1 MQKSICFQLH
11 QEKSFGDGRMR
22 KLLNT
27 LYVTSPN
34 TYLSLDGENIV
45 IIKEKIEVSRIPLHN
60 LEGIIAFGYTG
71 ASPALMGACAKRNI
85 SLSFMKQS
93 GKFLA
98 RVVGEVKGNVT
109 LRKTQYR
116 LSDNIVDSNKIA
128 RNFIMGKIFNAR
140 WVVER
145 ATRDYAIRLDIE
157 KLKRVSKLLANS
169 LKLVEQCE
177 DLEQLR
183 GFEGEAAAQ
192 YFTIFDDL
200 ILQQK
205 EFFFFN
211 CRNKRPPLDNVNA
224 MLSFVYTLLAHD
236 VAAAL
241 ETVGLDPY
249 VGFLHRDRPGRVS
262 LALDMMEELRSVY
275 ADRFVIS
282 LINKREVNSSGFT
295 QKENG
300 AVIMDD
306 DTRKTILQV
315 WQSKKQEIITH
326 PFLQEK
332 LEWGLVPYVQ
342 AMLLARYIRGDL
354 DGYPPFMWK

>member
-1 MQKSICFQLH
+1 
-11 QEKSFGDGRMR
+11 MR

-45 IIKEKIEVSRIPLHN
+45 ILKENVEVSRIPLHN
-60 LEGIIAFGYTG
+60 LEGIVAFGYTG

-85 SLSFMKQS
+85 ALSFMKQS
-93 GKFLA
+93 GRFLA
-98 RVVGEVKGNVT
+98 RVVGEVRGNVT
-109 LRKTQYR
+109 LRKAQYR
-116 LSDNIVDSNKIA
+116 LSDSIEESNKIA
-128 RNFIMGKIFNAR
+128 KNFMLGKIYNAR
-140 WVVER
+140 WVIER
-145 ATRDYAIRLDIE
+145 ATRDYAVRLDVD
-157 KLKRVSKLLANS
+157 KLKKVSRTLVNS
-169 LKLVEQCE
+169 LKLIEQSE
-177 DLEQLR
+177 NLDQLR
-183 GFEGEAAAQ
+183 GYEGEAAAQ
-192 YFTIFDDL
+192 YFSVFDDL

-205 EFFFFN
+205 ENFYFN

-241 ETVGLDPY
+241 ETVGIDPY

-282 LINKREVNSSGFT
+282 LINKREINATGFT
-295 QKENG
+295 KKENG

-306 DTRKTILQV
+306 DTRKALLKA
-315 WQSKKQEIITH
+315 WQSKKQETITH

-332 LEWGLVPYVQ
+332 LQWGLVPYAQ
-342 AMLLARYIRGDL
+342 AMLLARFIRGDL
-354 DGYPPFMWK
+354 DGYPTFMWK

>member
-1 MQKSICFQLH
+1 
-11 QEKSFGDGRMR
+11 MR

-45 IIKEKIEVSRIPLHN
+45 ILKDEAEALRVPLHN

-85 SLSFMKQS
+85 ALSFMKPS
-93 GKFLA
+93 GKFLG

-116 LSDNIVDSNKIA
+116 LSENEAESHKIA
-128 RNFIMGKIFNAR
+128 QSFILGKIYNAR

-145 ATRDYAIRLDIE
+145 ATRDHGARLDVD
-157 KLKRVSKLLANS
+157 KLKGVCQTLANA
-169 LKLVEQCE
+169 LKLVENSQN
-177 DLEQLR
+177 LEQLR

-192 YFTIFDDL
+192 YFRVVDDL

-205 EFFFFN
+205 DDFYFN
-211 CRNKRPPLDNVNA
+211 SRNKRPPLDNVNA

-236 VAAAL
+236 AAAAL

-249 VGFLHRDRPGRVS
+249 VGFLHRDRPGRIS
-262 LALDMMEELRSVY
+262 LALDLMEELRAVY
-275 ADRFVIS
+275 ADRFVFS
-282 LINKREVNSSGFT
+282 LINKREVNGSGFT
-295 QKENG
+295 RMENG

-306 DTRKTILQV
+306 DTRKAVLKA
-315 WQSKKQEIITH
+315 WQSRKQEEIRH

-332 LEWGLVPYVQ
+332 MEWGLVPYAQ
-342 AMLLARYIRGDL
+342 AMLLARFIRGDL
-354 DGYPPFMWK
+354 DGYPAFMWK

>member
-1 MQKSICFQLH
+1 
-11 QEKSFGDGRMR
+11 MR

-45 IIKEKIEVSRIPLHN
+45 ILKDDAEITRLPLHN

-85 SLSFMKQS
+85 SLTFMKPS

-98 RVVGEVKGNVT
+98 RVVGEVRGNVT

-116 LSDNIVDSNKIA
+116 ISESKVESNKIA
-128 RNFIMGKIFNAR
+128 KNFIIGKLYNAR

-145 ATRDYAIRLDIE
+145 ATRDHGTRLDVE
-157 KLKRVSKLLANS
+157 KLKGVSSSLVNS
-169 LKLVEQCE
+169 LKLIEECN
-177 DLEQLR
+177 DLDQLR
-183 GFEGEAAAQ
+183 GFEGEAAVQ
-192 YFTIFDDL
+192 YFRVLDDL

-205 EFFFFN
+205 EHFYFHS
-211 CRNKRPPLDNVNA
+211 RNKRPPLDNVNA

-249 VGFLHRDRPGRVS
+249 VGFLHRDRPGRIS
-262 LALDMMEELRSVY
+262 LALDLMEEFRSVY

-282 LINKREVNSSGFT
+282 LINKREVNAVGFT

-300 AVIMDD
+300 AVYMDD
-306 DTRKTILQV
+306 DTRKVILKA
-315 WQSKKQEIITH
+315 WQSKKQETITH

-332 LEWGLVPYVQ
+332 IEWGLVPYAQ
-342 AMLLARYIRGDL
+342 AMLLGRFIRGDL
-354 DGYPPFMWK
+354 DAYPPFMWK

>member
-1 MQKSICFQLH
+1 
-11 QEKSFGDGRMR
+11 MR
-22 KLLNT
+22 RLLNT

-45 IIKEKIEVSRIPLHN
+45 ILKDEIEVSRIPLHN
-60 LEGIIAFGYTG
+60 IEGIVAFGYTG

-85 SLSFMKQS
+85 ALSFMKQN

-98 RVVGEVKGNVT
+98 RVVGEIRGNVT
-109 LRKTQYR
+109 LRKAQYR
-116 LSDNIVDSNKIA
+116 LSDNLEESNRIA
-128 RNFIMGKIFNAR
+128 RNFILGKIYNAR
-140 WVVER
+140 WVIER
-145 ATRDYAIRLDIE
+145 ATRDYAMRLDVD
-157 KLKRVSKLLANS
+157 KLKRVSKTLANS
-169 LKLVEQCE
+169 LKFVEQSE
-177 DLEQLR
+177 DLEHLR
-183 GFEGEAAAQ
+183 GYEGEAASQ
-192 YFTIFDDL
+192 YFSVFDDL

-205 EFFFFN
+205 ESFFFN
-211 CRNKRPPLDNVNA
+211 YRSKRPPMDNVNA
-224 MLSFVYTLLAHD
+224 MLSFIYTLLAHD

-262 LALDMMEELRSVY
+262 LALDMMEELRTVY
-275 ADRFVIS
+275 ADRFVVS
-282 LINKREVNSSGFT
+282 LINKKEIHSKGFA

-306 DTRKTILQV
+306 DTRKIILKA

-332 LEWGLVPYVQ
+332 IQWGLVPYAQ
-342 AMLLARYIRGDL
+342 AMLLARFIRGDL
-354 DGYPPFMWK
+354 DEYPPFMWK

>member
-1 MQKSICFQLH
+1 
-11 QEKSFGDGRMR
+11 MR

-45 IIKEKIEVSRIPLHN
+45 ILREQIEISRIPLHN
-60 LEGIIAFGYTG
+60 LEGIVAFGYTG

-85 SLSFMKQS
+85 ALSFMKQS
-93 GKFLA
+93 GRFLA
-98 RVVGEVKGNVT
+98 RVVGEVRGNVT
-109 LRKTQYR
+109 LRKAQYR
-116 LSDNIVDSNKIA
+116 LSDSTEESNKIA
-128 RNFIMGKIFNAR
+128 KNFIIGKIYNAR
-140 WVVER
+140 WVIER
-145 ATRDYAIRLDIE
+145 ATRDYAMRLDVDR
-157 KLKRVSKLLANS
+157 LKGVSKVLVTS
-169 LKLVEQCE
+169 LKLIEQSQ

-183 GFEGEAAAQ
+183 GYEGEAASQ
-192 YFTIFDDL
+192 YFSVFDDL

-205 EFFFFN
+205 ETFYFH

-282 LINKREVNSSGFT
+282 LINKREINSTGFT

-306 DTRKTILQV
+306 DTRKAILKA
-315 WQSKKQEIITH
+315 WQSRKQEIITH

-332 LEWGLVPYVQ
+332 LEWGLVPYAQ
-342 AMLLARYIRGDL
+342 AMLLARFIRDDL
-354 DGYPPFMWK
+354 DAYPTFMWK

>member
-1 MQKSICFQLH
+1 
-11 QEKSFGDGRMR
+11 MR

-27 LYVTSPN
+27 LYVTSPD

-45 IIKEKIEVSRIPLHN
+45 ILKDEEEVSRIPLHN
-60 LEGIIAFGYTG
+60 LEGIVAFGYTG

-85 SLSFMKQS
+85 ALSFMKQS

-98 RVVGEVKGNVT
+98 RVVGEVRGNVT
-109 LRKTQYR
+109 LRKAQYR
-116 LSDNIVDSNKIA
+116 LSDSQEESVKIA
-128 RNFIMGKIFNAR
+128 RNFIIGKIFNSR
-140 WVVER
+140 WVIER
-145 ATRDYAIRLDIE
+145 ATRDYALRLDVD
-157 KLKRVSKLLANS
+157 KLKGVSKILANS
-169 LKLVEQCE
+169 LKLAAKSE

-183 GFEGEAAAQ
+183 GAEGEAASQ
-192 YFTIFDDL
+192 YFRVFDDL

-205 EFFFFN
+205 ESFYFH

-262 LALDMMEELRSVY
+262 LALDMMEELRPVH

-282 LINKREVNSSGFT
+282 LINKKEVNSSGFT
-295 QKENG
+295 KKENG
-300 AVIMDD
+300 AVIMED
-306 DTRKTILQV
+306 DTRKTILRA
-315 WQSKKQEIITH
+315 WQRRKQETITH
-326 PFLQEK
+326 PFLQGK
-332 LEWGLVPYVQ
+332 IEWGLVPYTQ
-342 AMLLARYIRGDL
+342 AMLLARFIRGDL

>member
-1 MQKSICFQLH
+1 
-11 QEKSFGDGRMR
+11 MR

-45 IIKEKIEVSRIPLHN
+45 ILKDETEVSRIPLHN

-71 ASPALMGACAKRNI
+71 ASPALMGACAERNI
-85 SLSFMKQS
+85 ALSFMKQS

-98 RVVGEVKGNVT
+98 RVVGEVRGNVT
-109 LRKTQYR
+109 LRKAQYR
-116 LSDNIVDSNKIA
+116 LSDSAEESHKIA
-128 RNFIMGKIFNAR
+128 RNFILGKIYNAR

-145 ATRDYAIRLDIE
+145 ATRDYAMRLDVD
-157 KLKRVSKLLANS
+157 KLKGVSKVLANS
-169 LKLVEQCE
+169 LKSVEQSE

-183 GFEGEAAAQ
+183 GIEGEAASQ
-192 YFTIFDDL
+192 YFSIFDDL

-205 EFFFFN
+205 ECFYFKF
-211 CRNKRPPLDNVNA
+211 RNKRPPLDNVNA

-236 VAAAL
+236 SAAAL
-241 ETVGLDPY
+241 ETVGLDAY

-262 LALDMMEELRSVY
+262 LALDMMEELRSVC

-282 LINKREVNSSGFT
+282 LINKREVNAAGFT

-306 DTRKTILQV
+306 DTRRIILKA
-315 WQSKKQEIITH
+315 WQSKKQEVITH

-332 LEWGLVPYVQ
+332 IEWGLVPYAQ
-342 AMLLARYIRGDL
+342 AMLLARFIRGDL

>member
-1 MQKSICFQLH
+1 
-11 QEKSFGDGRMR
+11 MR

-45 IIKEKIEVSRIPLHN
+45 ILKDEAEVTRIPLHN
-60 LEGIIAFGYTG
+60 LEGIVAFGYTG
-71 ASPALMGACAKRNI
+71 ASPALMGACAKHNI
-85 SLSFMKQS
+85 ALTFMKQS
-93 GKFLA
+93 GRFLA
-98 RVVGEVKGNVT
+98 RVVGEVQGNVT

-116 LSDNIVDSNKIA
+116 LSDNVDESNKIA
-128 RNFIMGKIFNAR
+128 RNFIIGKIYNAR
-140 WVVER
+140 WVIER
-145 ATRDYAIRLDIE
+145 ATRDYATRLDVD
-157 KLKRVSKLLANS
+157 KLKVVSKTLVNS
-169 LKLVEQCE
+169 LKLVEQSR

-183 GFEGEAAAQ
+183 GFEGEAASQ
-192 YFTIFDDL
+192 YFSVLDDL

-205 EFFFFN
+205 EHFYFHS
-211 CRNKRPPLDNVNA
+211 RNKRPPLDNVNA

-282 LINKREVNSSGFT
+282 LINKREVNSDGFT

-300 AVIMDD
+300 AVNMDD
-306 DTRKTILQV
+306 DTRKTILKA
-315 WQSKKQEIITH
+315 WQSRKQEIITH
-326 PFLQEK
+326 PFLEEK
-332 LEWGLVPYVQ
+332 LEWGLVPYAQ
-342 AMLLARYIRGDL
+342 AMLLARFIRDDL

>member
-1 MQKSICFQLH
+1 
-11 QEKSFGDGRMR
+11 MR

-45 IIKEKIEVSRIPLHN
+45 VLKEEIEALRIPLHN
-60 LEGIIAFGYTG
+60 LEGIVAFGYTG

-85 SLSFMKQS
+85 ALSFMTQS

-98 RVVGEVKGNVT
+98 RVVGEVRGNVT
-109 LRKTQYR
+109 LRKSQYR
-116 LSDNIVDSNKIA
+116 LSDSEDESNKIA
-128 RNFIMGKIFNAR
+128 KNFILGKIFNAR

-145 ATRDYAIRLDIE
+145 ATRDYAMRLDVD
-157 KLKRVSKLLANS
+157 KLKEVSNVLANS
-169 LKLVEQCE
+169 LKLVKQSKN
-177 DLEQLR
+177 LEQLR
-183 GFEGEAAAQ
+183 GYEGEAASQ
-192 YFTIFDDL
+192 YFGVLDDL

-205 EFFFFN
+205 ESFYFHS
-211 CRNKRPPLDNVNA
+211 RNKRPPLDNVNA

-249 VGFLHRDRPGRVS
+249 VGFLHRDRPGRIS
-262 LALDMMEELRSVY
+262 LALDIMEELRSVY

-282 LINKREVNSSGFT
+282 LINKREVNTDGFT
-295 QKENG
+295 KKENG

-306 DTRKTILQV
+306 DTRKIILKS

-342 AMLLARYIRGDL
+342 SMLLARFIRGDL

>member
-1 MQKSICFQLH
+1 MK
-11 QEKSFGDGRMR
+11 

-27 LYVTSPN
+27 LYVTSPK

-45 IIKEKIEVSRIPLHN
+45 ILKEEIEALRIPFHN
-60 LEGIIAFGYTG
+60 LEGIVTFGYTG

-85 SLSFMKQS
+85 ALSFMTQS

-98 RVVGEVKGNVT
+98 RVVGEVRGNVT

-116 LSDNIVDSNKIA
+116 ISDSLEESNKIA
-128 RNFIMGKIFNAR
+128 RNFIIGKIFNGR
-140 WVVER
+140 WIIER
-145 ATRDYAIRLDIE
+145 ATRDYAMRLDVD
-157 KLKRVSKLLANS
+157 KLKGVSRILANS
-169 LKLVEQCE
+169 IKQVEKSE
-177 DLEQLR
+177 NLEQLR
-183 GFEGEAAAQ
+183 GFEGEAASQ
-192 YFTIFDDL
+192 YFTIFNDL

-205 EFFFFN
+205 ESFYFSG
-211 CRNKRPPLDNVNA
+211 RNKRPPLDNVNA
-224 MLSFVYTLLAHD
+224 MLSFAYTLLAHD

-241 ETVGLDPY
+241 ETVGLDAY

-262 LALDMMEELRSVY
+262 LALDMMEELRSIY

-282 LINKREVNSSGFT
+282 LINKREVNAKGFT

-306 DTRKTILQV
+306 DTRKVILKA
-315 WQSKKQEIITH
+315 WQSKKQELITH
-326 PFLQEK
+326 PFLKEK
-332 LEWGLVPYVQ
+332 LEWGLVPYAQ